1 MYGGTIIPMK
11 IMVHFQAFPVQ
22 KLLKCTTS
30 VQCEQMYFHSL
41 KQALFVL
48 HGNTRAFNE
57 LSVEQQRKLW
67 QSTQTGNLIDFEGVA
82 VAMRPSAELSE
93 SNSTRSIQSL
103 RGLPVR
109 VVRKNKSTL
118 QRPVSIFKYAERGTI
133 PTGSKSGAGSDPVEA
148 SARPV
153 VRTLLQV
160 LSEDFGIT
168 AESSERKCIIQGV
181 DVPLHAPIYD
191 LWRLMSHADLFLYII
206 IRE

>member
-1 MYGGTIIPMK
+1 
-11 IMVHFQAFPVQ
+11 
-22 KLLKCTTS
+22 
-30 VQCEQMYFHSL
+30 
-41 KQALFVL
+41 
-48 HGNTRAFNE
+48 
-57 LSVEQQRKLW
+57 
-67 QSTQTGNLIDFEGVA
+67 
-82 VAMRPSAELSE
+82 MRPSAELSD

-109 VVRKNKSTL
+109 VVRKNKPTL
-118 QRPVSIFKYAERGTI
+118 QRPVSIFKHAETGA
-133 PTGSKSGAGSDPVEA
+133 GSKTGAGSDPVET

-160 LSEDFGIT
+160 LSEDFGIA

>member
-1 MYGGTIIPMK
+1 MK

-67 QSTQTGNLIDFEGVA
+67 QSTQTGNLIEFEGVA
-82 VAMRPSAELSE
+82 VAMRPLSD
-93 SNSTRSIQSL
+93 SNGTRSIQSL

-109 VVRKNKSTL
+109 VVRKNKPTL
-118 QRPVSIFKYAERGTI
+118 QRPVSIFKHAETGTI
-133 PTGSKSGAGSDPVEA
+133 PTRSKTCAGSDPVET

-160 LSEDFGIT
+160 LSEDFGIA